1 LAFHHSPLQL
11 QPLQPPLLLK
21 ELQLQLQMLLVQQL
35 LLASHPLSSLQ
46 LSLRMVVV
54 QQQLVLLAR
63 QQLLLVLE

>member
-1 LAFHHSPLQL
+1 
-11 QPLQPPLLLK
+11 
-21 ELQLQLQMLLVQQL
+21 MLLVQQL
-35 LLASHPLSSLQ
+35 LLASHPLLSLQ